1 VLEEA
6 GLLSGTVVV
15 LFTGL
20 DHGIEGDVEQD
31 YQRSLPLADALHED
45 TLLAW
50 AMNDA
55 PLEPQHGAPL
65 RLVVPGWYGMA
76 HVKWLRSI
84 EALAEPFSGYQQVR
98 AYRYS
103 MTREEPGEPVTL
115 MRVRSLM
122 IPPGI
127 PEFMTRTRVVR
138 HGRVELRGRAW
149 SGRVPITYVE
159 VSTNGG
165 SSWAPA
171 ELEPQARPHVWQ
183 AWRFDWDATRRG
195 SYELCCRAKDAAGC
209 QQPLEAYWTARG
221 MGNNAVHRV
230 RVLVV

>member
-1 VLEEA
+1 
-6 GLLSGTVVV
+6 
-15 LFTGL
+15 
-20 DHGIEGDVEQD
+20 
-31 YQRSLPLADALHED
+31 
-45 TLLAW
+45 
-50 AMNDA
+50 MNDA

-84 EALAEPFSGYQQVR
+84 EALTEPFAGYQHTR

-103 MTREEPGEPVTL
+103 QTRAEAGDPVTL

-127 PEFMTRTRVVR
+127 PDFMTRTRVVR
-138 HGRVELRGRAW
+138 RGLVELRGRAW
-149 SGRVPITYVE
+149 SGRVPIACVE
-159 VSTNGG
+159 VSADGG

-171 ELEPQARPHVWQ
+171 ELEEQSCAHVWQ
-183 AWRFDWDATRRG
+183 AWRFEWDVRPGA
-195 SYELCCRAKDAAGC
+195 YELCCRATDMAAN
-209 QQPLEAYWTARG
+209 QQPLEAFWTARG

-230 RVLVV
+230 QVIAV